1 MSTTEPT
8 RTTMRTDQTGRMSRG
23 GPDETKPF
31 WMTSEF
37 LVLAAAVAG
46 VLVAAAVA
54 EDIDSRL
61 AWLLV
66 TYLAI
71 GYMIARGL
79 AKAGS
84 RVPDNNPRT
93 GDRD

>member
-8 RTTMRTDQTGRMSRG
+8 RTTVRTDQTGRMSRG

-46 VLVAAAVA
+46 VLIAASMIEDDFEARRAWFYVTILAAA
-54 EDIDSRL
+54 
-61 AWLLV
+61 
-66 TYLAI
+66 
-71 GYMIARGL
+71 YMISRGL

-84 RVPDNNPRT
+84 RHWGDHRDPR
-93 GDRD
+93 